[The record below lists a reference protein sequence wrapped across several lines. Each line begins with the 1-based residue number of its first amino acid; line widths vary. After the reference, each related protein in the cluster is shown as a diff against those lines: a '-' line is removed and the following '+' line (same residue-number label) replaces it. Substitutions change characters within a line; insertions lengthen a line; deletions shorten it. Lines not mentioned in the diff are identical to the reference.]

1 MSEQDQVVLAII
13 SHRRW
18 VAGMQPYQFQRFIT
32 EI

>member
-1 MSEQDQVVLAII
+1 MLEQDQVVLVII

-18 VAGMQPYQFQRFIT
+18 VASMQPYQFQRFIS